1 MYQEQEDGGNGEVYL
16 HALPTLIWNAGRI
29 VISSMSEYT
38 KFLPADRFLSAIFV
52 VCAKLGKSASTSHTL
67 LLFLSRLAHAKTA
80 GFAVF
85 ARLSFS

>member
-67 LLFLSRLAHAKTA
+67 LLCLSRVAHAKTA